1 MSKQKKVK
9 GKVFFS
15 SNRIYTIL
23 IFFFVFCML
32 NAQKSDNSILDHF
45 YHKFRIHLA
54 QDQDNHPV
62 LFNQKKYVELDSIY
76 LFKNNLNESQ
86 LINKLDLAK
95 SYSVNVG
102 PEIYLV
108 SPDGSIVFHVD
119 KQIGIK
125 QLNNI
130 NEHKYYKCSI
140 FSYGGSI
147 YRIGGNDRFNHK
159 SQLFKFDFK
168 DKNWHF
174 ITTVL
179 NHNYGF
185 TNPKTVLV
193 GNKVYV
199 ISRYVKN
206 NFNNKRLKND
216 YVYAIDLNDYSIDKY
231 NFDYTDFTEYFNEFF
246 NKHNYFK
253 VKNGIGFINSQDNS
267 MAMIFDFKKKTSR
280 LVEFNYGVRSDSK
293 IIYDDNKLFFLDK
306 DHRDPN
312 QMIIPGNKK
321 VHLCS
326 SEISKIY
333 KEKPFNKI
341 SFTKQIALLSFAF
354 SAFFIIYIKRKR
366 SPFLLEKKHLRKGN
380 NSVKL
385 DIDEKYFVDLLI
397 KDGRVENQ
405 TLISYF
411 DNDGKSYDLN
421 VKRKNSM
428 ISKLSIKFYSQFQK
442 DLFIKAPS
450 TIDKRQGV
458 YVLKQK
464 LILANKKS

>member
-1 MSKQKKVK
+1 
-9 GKVFFS
+9 
-15 SNRIYTIL
+15 
-23 IFFFVFCML
+23 
-32 NAQKSDNSILDHF
+32 
-45 YHKFRIHLA
+45 
-54 QDQDNHPV
+54 
-62 LFNQKKYVELDSIY
+62 
-76 LFKNNLNESQ
+76 
-86 LINKLDLAK
+86 
-95 SYSVNVG
+95 
-102 PEIYLV
+102 
-108 SPDGSIVFHVD
+108 
-119 KQIGIK
+119 
-125 QLNNI
+125 
-130 NEHKYYKCSI
+130 
-140 FSYGGSI
+140 
-147 YRIGGNDRFNHK
+147 
-159 SQLFKFDFK
+159 
-168 DKNWHF
+168 
-174 ITTVL
+174 
-179 NHNYGF
+179 
-185 TNPKTVLV
+185 
-193 GNKVYV
+193 
-199 ISRYVKN
+199 
-206 NFNNKRLKND
+206 
-216 YVYAIDLNDYSIDKY
+216 
-231 NFDYTDFTEYFNEFF
+231 
-246 NKHNYFK
+246 
-253 VKNGIGFINSQDNS
+253 
-267 MAMIFDFKKKTSR
+267 
-280 LVEFNYGVRSDSK
+280 
-293 IIYDDNKLFFLDK
+293 
-306 DHRDPN
+306 
-312 QMIIPGNKK
+312 MIIPGNKK